1 MSYEKS
7 VILLFY
13 FIFLFKTKRKRT
25 KEWKYTSHVFGK
37 DAATKLRERK
47 KKKFISVMKKN
58 EAKRQLRAQPIS
70 KWYLS

>member
-7 VILLFY
+7 VILFFY

-37 DAATKLRERK
+37 DATTKLRERK
-47 KKKFISVMKKN
+47 KKIHFSDEEK
-58 EAKRQLRAQPIS
+58 
-70 KWYLS
+70 